1 MKKYCPLTKEIAYAR
16 LDKRLSEEDKKAILK
31 AKDTIEFHFT
41 LGMWIRNNGNKNLL
55 LPEHQDKIMDALM
68 KRQDEQYFCKLI
80 KNDDILANDCNLSV
94 SSYVEQEDT
103 REVIDIKA
111 VNARLETLEAEGNEL
126 NQKIEAIIK
135 ELGE

>member
-1 MKKYCPLTKEIAYAR
+1 M
-16 LDKRLSEEDKKAILK
+16 
-31 AKDTIEFHFT
+31 
-41 LGMWIRNNGNKNLL
+41 
-55 LPEHQDKIMDALM
+55 LPEHQDKIMDAFM

-111 VNARLETLEAEGNEL
+111 VNARLETLVAEGNEL
-126 NQKIEAIIK
+126 NEKIEAIIK